1 MNIQE
6 LKFNRDSQQQPF
18 MQVLRQRVND
28 YFQENNISRFANRKM
43 VIKTI
48 VLIGL
53 FALPYGIVVSGTVTN
68 FWVLLPLWVMM
79 AIATAGIGFSVMHD
93 ANHGAYSRNKNVNKA
108 LGYLMNFIG
117 GNALN
122 WRIQHNV
129 LHHSYTNVSGMDEDI
144 DAGKILRFSPHQER
158 YWFHRFQHIYA
169 WFFYGLMTFMW
180 ITTKDVRQVI
190 RYHKK
195 GLLKAQD
202 ISLGTALFELIGTKI
217 LYYGYL
223 LVLPLVMLSIPWW
236 QTLILF
242 SIMHFILGLITAC
255 VFQTAHVMDET
266 EYPLPDEEGKLEN
279 SWAVHQLLTT
289 ANFAPKS
296 RVLSWFVGGL
306 NFQIEHHLF
315 PNICHVHYPQLSEIV
330 RETAQACGLP
340 YKVQPTF
347 IAALGN
353 HARMLRQLGQ
363 MD

>member
-1 MNIQE
+1 MNIQD
-6 LKFNRDSQQQPF
+6 LKFSRDSQQPF
-18 MQVLRQRVND
+18 MQELRQKVNA

-43 VIKTI
+43 IIKT
-48 VLIGL
+48 VTLLAL
-53 FALPYGIVVSGTVTN
+53 FALPYGIVVSGTVSN
-68 FWVLLPLWVMM
+68 FWVLLALWVIM
-79 AIATAGIGFSVMHD
+79 ALATAGIGFSIMHD

-108 LGYLMNFIG
+108 LGYLMNFVG

-190 RYHKK
+190 RYHKN
-195 GLLKAQD
+195 GLLEAQG
-202 ISLGTALFELIGTKI
+202 ISLRTALIELIGTKI
-217 LYYGYL
+217 LYYGYI
-223 LVLPLVMLSIPWW
+223 LVLPMAMLSIPWW

-242 SIMHFILGLITAC
+242 SIMHFILGLTTAS
-255 VFQTAHVMDET
+255 VFQTAHVMDEA
-266 EYPLPDEEGKLEN
+266 EYPLPDDEGKLEN

-296 RVLSWFVGGL
+296 RILSWFVGGL
-306 NFQIEHHLF
+306 NYQIEHHLF

-353 HARMLRQLGQ
+353 HAKMLRQLGQ
-363 MD
+363 SD

>member
-1 MNIQE
+1 MNIQD
-6 LKFNRDSQQQPF
+6 LKFSRDSQQPF
-18 MQVLRQRVND
+18 MQILRQKVNA

-43 VIKTI
+43 VIKT
-48 VLIGL
+48 VALIAL
-53 FALPYGIVVSGTVTN
+53 FALPYGIVISGAVSN
-68 FWVLLPLWVMM
+68 FWILLGLWVVMG
-79 AIATAGIGFSVMHD
+79 IATAGIGFSIMHD

-108 LGYLMNFIG
+108 LGYLMNFVG

-180 ITTKDVRQVI
+180 ITTKDIRQVI
-190 RYHKK
+190 RYHKN
-195 GLLKAQD
+195 GLLESQG
-202 ISLGTALFELIGTKI
+202 ISLRTALIELIGTKI
-217 LYYGYL
+217 LYYGYIL
-223 LVLPLVMLSIPWW
+223 ALPMIMLSIPWW

-255 VFQTAHVMDET
+255 VFQTAHVMDEA
-266 EYPLPDEEGKLEN
+266 EYPLPDDEGKLEN

-296 RVLSWFVGGL
+296 RILSWFVGGL
-306 NFQIEHHLF
+306 NYQIEHHLF
-315 PNICHVHYPQLSEIV
+315 PNICHVHYPRLSEIV
-330 RETAQACGLP
+330 RETAHACGLP
-340 YKVQPTF
+340 YNVQPTF

-353 HARMLRQLGQ
+353 HAKMLRQLGR